1 MSDDK
6 RTFEV
11 NAHLLQNPR
20 LHVRPAK
27 GKAAHQEPVLGIETE
42 EPLDRNPL
50 PVTQDM
56 ILRLIK
62 VLKGS

>member
-20 LHVRPAK
+20 LQVRPAK
-27 GKAAHQEPVLGIETE
+27 GKAAHREPVLGSESD

-50 PVTQDM
+50 PVTQDL

-62 VLKGS
+62 LLKES

>member
-20 LHVRPAK
+20 LQVRPAK
-27 GKAAHQEPVLGIETE
+27 GKAPHREPALGIETE